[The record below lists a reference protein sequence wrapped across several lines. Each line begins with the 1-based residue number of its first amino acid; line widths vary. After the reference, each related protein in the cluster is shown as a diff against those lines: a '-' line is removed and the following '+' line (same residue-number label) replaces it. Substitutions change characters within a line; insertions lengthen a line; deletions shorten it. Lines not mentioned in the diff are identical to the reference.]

1 MTLEEF
7 KAGIGNPQLG
17 RAVILA
23 EFDNGTE
30 VIPEQMCELCP
41 VFPEDF
47 EGETDDSMMV
57 CGFVAPESEG
67 DDGLREFDISQIKEF
82 VKS

>member
-7 KAGIGNPQLG
+7 KAGIGDLQLG
-17 RAVILA
+17 RTVILA
-23 EFDNGTE
+23 EFDNGAE
-30 VIPEQMCELCP
+30 VVPEQMCELCP

-57 CGFVAPESEG
+57 CGFVTPESKD

>member
-7 KAGIGNPQLG
+7 KAGIGNTQLG
-17 RAVILA
+17 RAVILS
-23 EFDNGTE
+23 EWDNGTE

-47 EGETDDSMMV
+47 EGQDDDSMMV
-57 CGFVAPESEG
+57 CGYVTPESPE
-67 DDGLREFDISQIKEF
+67 DDGLREFDLSQIKEF